1 MALTARDSHRLVP
14 DELTDLAAGLEGTVL
29 RPRDARYDD
38 ARLVNNAAIDRR
50 PAAIVSA
57 AGVDDVVATVD
68 FARKTGMALA
78 VRSGG
83 HSLAG
88 HGTVDGGILLDLA
101 GLDEVDVHPARQV
114 AWAGAGTRAR
124 VYVAATAAHGL
135 ATPLGDTGTVG
146 LGGLTLG
153 GGVGWLARK
162 HGLTIDSLLAVDL
175 VTADGR
181 RVRASEF
188 ENQDLFW
195 ALRGGG
201 GNFGVATRF
210 MFRLH
215 PVGTILGGAL
225 VLPLSRDV
233 LRAHGPIAAGAPD
246 ELTTIAVAMAGLP
259 PMPFVPE
266 EHRGRPGFAVLL
278 AYAGNPDAG
287 RSALAPYRAVAA
299 PIADAVA
306 PMPYP
311 AIYRLTE
318 GAPERGLS
326 AHGCIYLPA
335 LDDRAIDAILE
346 WLARPSSPMA
356 MVQLRVLGGQI
367 ARVGAA
373 ETAYAFRDRPVMVAV
388 VVPYMAPGEADR
400 HDAWIAGLLAAL
412 RGAGGTGVYVNFLGD
427 EGSERVREAYPSGTY
442 ERLALVKRRW
452 DPANLFR
459 LNQNIPPAA

>member
-1 MALTARDSHRLVP
+1 MALSARDPRRFVP
-14 DELTDLAAGLEGTVL
+14 DELTDLAAGLRGTVI
-29 RPRDARYDD
+29 RPRDPDYDAARQ
-38 ARLVNNAAIDRR
+38 VNNAAIDRY
-50 PAAIVSA
+50 PAAIVSVA
-57 AGVDDVVATVD
+57 AVDDVVATVD
-68 FARKTGMALA
+68 FARKTGLPLA

-83 HSLAG
+83 HSVAG
-88 HGTVDGGILLDLA
+88 HGTVDGGVLLDLA
-101 GLDEVDVHPARQV
+101 GLDEVEVHPARRV
-114 AWAGAGTRAR
+114 AWAGAGTRAGA
-124 VYVAATAAHGL
+124 YVAATAAHGL

-162 HGLTIDSLLAVDL
+162 HGLTIDNLIAVDM

-181 RVRASEF
+181 QIRASEF

-215 PVGTILGGAL
+215 PVGSILGGAL

-259 PMPFVPE
+259 PMPFVPPA
-266 EHRGRPGFAVLL
+266 HRGRPGFAVLL
-278 AYAGNPDAG
+278 AYAGNPEAG
-287 RSALAPYRAVAA
+287 RSAIDPYRAVAA
-299 PIADAVA
+299 PIADAVS

-318 GAPERGLS
+318 GGPARGLS
-326 AHGCIYLPA
+326 AHGCTYLPVV
-335 LDDRAIDAILE
+335 DDRAIDAILE
-346 WLARPSSPMA
+346 WLALPSSPMA
-356 MVQLRVLGGQI
+356 MVQLRVLGGRV

-373 ETAYAFRDRPVMVAV
+373 ETAYAFRDRPVMVAI
-388 VVPYMAPGEADR
+388 VVPYTDPGEADR
-400 HDAWIAGLLAAL
+400 HQAWIAGLLAAL
-412 RGAGGTGVYVNFLGD
+412 GDAGASGTYVNFLGD
-427 EGSERVREAYPSGTY
+427 EGPGRVREAYPGGTF

-459 LNQNIPPAA
+459 LNQNVPPAS